1 MNTME
6 LEQSAGMKV
15 KISESNERK
24 MTHYIDYLNQPYYE
38 NMRNTMLGQI
48 LARERMLTNTK
59 DESERNVLEKE
70 ILVSKLILDLLEY

>member
-6 LEQSAGMKV
+6 LEQLAGMKV
-15 KISESNERK
+15 RTSESHERE
-24 MTHYIDYLNQPYYE
+24 MAYYIDYLNQPFYK

-48 LARERMLTNTK
+48 LARERMLINTK
-59 DESERNVLEKE
+59 DKFERNVLEKE

>member
-1 MNTME
+1 MNTTE
-6 LEQSAGMKV
+6 LEQLAGMKV
-15 KISESNERK
+15 KTSESNERE
-24 MTHYIDYLNQPYYE
+24 MAYYIEYLNQGYYK

-59 DESERNVLEKE
+59 DKFERNVLEKE